1 VRAVPDER
9 AAPLDAA
16 TTRLA
21 VQAPLARLVFATQG
35 QAPYRLLAG
44 SKDAPAGALPASTL
58 VPKLDDERLR
68 FGRAEIGAWTE
79 VAAVARQI
87 EAEQREAKWR
97 PLLLWSVLLVG
108 VIGLAVM
115 VWSLQRG
122 TAAKAK
128 PGTAPLQADA
138 AGSAPR

>member
-1 VRAVPDER
+1 
-9 AAPLDAA
+9 
-16 TTRLA
+16 
-21 VQAPLARLVFATQG
+21 
-35 QAPYRLLAG
+35 
-44 SKDAPAGALPASTL
+44 
-58 VPKLDDERLR
+58 VPKLDEERPR
-68 FGRAEIGAWTE
+68 FGRAEVGAWTE

>member
-1 VRAVPDER
+1 
-9 AAPLDAA
+9 
-16 TTRLA
+16 
-21 VQAPLARLVFATQG
+21 
-35 QAPYRLLAG
+35 
-44 SKDAPAGALPASTL
+44 
-58 VPKLDDERLR
+58 
-68 FGRAEIGAWTE
+68 
-79 VAAVARQI
+79 
-87 EAEQREAKWR
+87 
-97 PLLLWSVLLVG
+97 LLLWSVLLVG